1 MFAALVFPVLSLD
14 GCPSS
19 LNSSRFLLAH
29 GDGKKD
35 GIERSKFLWDRLFDM
50 MMLWELSNA
59 NFDLVLLF

>member
-19 LNSSRFLLAH
+19 LNSNRFLLAH

-50 MMLWELSNA
+50 MMLWEI
-59 NFDLVLLF
+59 